1 MLWSFCVLLSCQA
14 VGELLHAVTGL
25 PIPGTVFGLGLL
37 LAGMCLF
44 GYRAGPSLL
53 PAADALLPYL
63 GLFFVPPGVAAVLRL
78 SHLTSALPGI
88 AAALLVSSL
97 LTFVATGHVAQ
108 WLLARQTRR
117 LSRRTPDIQPSKVQ
131 VP

>member
-1 MLWSFCVLLSCQA
+1 MLWSFCVLLACQA
-14 VGELLHAVTGL
+14 LGELLHAVTGV
-25 PIPGTVFGLGLL
+25 PVPGTVFGLALL

-78 SHLTSALPGI
+78 SHLTHAWPGI
-88 AAALLVSSL
+88 AVALFVSSF
-97 LTFVATGHVAQ
+97 LTLVTAGRTAQ
-108 WLLARQTRR
+108 TLLAWQARR
-117 LSRRTPDIQPSKVQ
+117 ITGAPPI
-131 VP
+131 